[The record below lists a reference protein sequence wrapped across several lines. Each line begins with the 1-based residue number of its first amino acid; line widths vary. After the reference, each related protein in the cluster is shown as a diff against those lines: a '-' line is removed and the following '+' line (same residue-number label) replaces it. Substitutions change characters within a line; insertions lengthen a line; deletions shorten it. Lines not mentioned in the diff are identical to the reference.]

1 MSNALV
7 ELHCHILPGID
18 DGAKDLDMS
27 MSLIRKE
34 LQDGAVGIVFTP
46 HFHYERISVEQ
57 FTARRKAA
65 FLQVSAACRAE
76 GLRLAGKMGAEV
88 FYSPALPS
96 LDLRQLAFAGSNYIL
111 IEFPTTM
118 HPPGIDETL
127 YAIRAQGYTPILAH
141 VERYPFVTED
151 PTLLYNWVCDGCL
164 AQINATGLIRDGHTA
179 KWLHK
184 LIEWNLVHILC
195 SDCHHPVKRP
205 PNLARALPI
214 CLTRSPAACSATPST
229 SILVTT
235 CVPPSRRSRSTASGI
250 GCKTEYT

>member
-1 MSNALV
+1 M
-7 ELHCHILPGID
+7 
-18 DGAKDLDMS
+18 
-27 MSLIRKE
+27 
-34 LQDGAVGIVFTP
+34 
-46 HFHYERISVEQ
+46 EQ

-88 FYSPALPS
+88 FYSTALPS

-164 AQINATGLIRDGHTA
+164 AL
-179 KWLHK
+179 
-184 LIEWNLVHILC
+184 
-195 SDCHHPVKRP
+195 S
-205 PNLARALPI
+205 
-214 CLTRSPAACSATPST
+214 
-229 SILVTT
+229 
-235 CVPPSRRSRSTASGI
+235 
-250 GCKTEYT
+250 

>member
-34 LQDGAVGIVFTP
+34 LQDGAAGIVFTP
-46 HFHYERISVEQ
+46 HYHYERISVEQ

-65 FLQVSAACRAE
+65 FLQVSAACKAE

-88 FYSPALPS
+88 FYSTALPS

-205 PNLARALPI
+205 PNLAEGFAHLPDKVARRMQRATL
-214 CLTRSPAACSATPST
+214 
-229 SILVTT
+229 
-235 CVPPSRRSRSTASGI
+235 SGKI
-250 GCKTEYT
+250 GRAHV

>member
-1 MSNALV
+1 
-7 ELHCHILPGID
+7 
-18 DGAKDLDMS
+18 
-27 MSLIRKE
+27 
-34 LQDGAVGIVFTP
+34 
-46 HFHYERISVEQ
+46 
-57 FTARRKAA
+57 
-65 FLQVSAACRAE
+65 
-76 GLRLAGKMGAEV
+76 
-88 FYSPALPS
+88 
-96 LDLRQLAFAGSNYIL
+96 
-111 IEFPTTM
+111 M

-184 LIEWNLVHILC
+184 LIEWNLV
-195 SDCHHPVKRP
+195 SSARP
-205 PNLARALPI
+205 TWLRALPI
-214 CLTRSPAACSATPST
+214 FPTGSPAACNATPST
-229 SILVTT
+229 SILATT

>member
-1 MSNALV
+1 M
-7 ELHCHILPGID
+7 
-18 DGAKDLDMS
+18 
-27 MSLIRKE
+27 
-34 LQDGAVGIVFTP
+34 FTP

-88 FYSPALPS
+88 FYSTALPS

-205 PNLARALPI
+205 PNLAEGFAHLPDKVARRMQRNAI
-214 CLTRSPAACSATPST
+214 DIYLGDDLR
-229 SILVTT
+229 
-235 CVPPSRRSRSTASGI
+235 PPEPTKPVYRFGHWV
-250 GCKTEYT
+250 

>member
-1 MSNALV
+1 
-7 ELHCHILPGID
+7 
-18 DGAKDLDMS
+18 
-27 MSLIRKE
+27 
-34 LQDGAVGIVFTP
+34 
-46 HFHYERISVEQ
+46 
-57 FTARRKAA
+57 
-65 FLQVSAACRAE
+65 
-76 GLRLAGKMGAEV
+76 MGAEV
-88 FYSPALPS
+88 FYSTALPS

-205 PNLARALPI
+205 PNLAEGFAHLPDRVARRMQRNAI
-214 CLTRSPAACSATPST
+214 DIYLGDDLR
-229 SILVTT
+229 
-235 CVPPSRRSRSTASGI
+235 PPEPTKPIYRFGHWV
-250 GCKTEYT
+250 

>member
-34 LQDGAVGIVFTP
+34 LQDGAAGIVFTP

-65 FLQVSAACRAE
+65 FLQVSAACKAE

-88 FYSPALPS
+88 FYSTALPS

-127 YAIRAQGYTPILAH
+127 YAIRAQGLS
-141 VERYPFVTED
+141 
-151 PTLLYNWVCDGCL
+151 
-164 AQINATGLIRDGHTA
+164 LI
-179 KWLHK
+179 
-184 LIEWNLVHILC
+184 HI
-195 SDCHHPVKRP
+195 
-205 PNLARALPI
+205 
-214 CLTRSPAACSATPST
+214 
-229 SILVTT
+229 
-235 CVPPSRRSRSTASGI
+235 
-250 GCKTEYT
+250 